1 MILNDLGPI
10 FPQYRPRARLERVFI
25 LYDKLIFPHFQGKHY
40 FLKTNFTLKTHQTCS
55 VHSALEKFENGTMVC
70 HSGLVFEANS
80 VREIT
85 CFS

>member
-10 FPQYRPRARLERVFI
+10 FSQYRPRARLERVFK
-25 LYDKLIFPHFQGKHY
+25 LYDKLIFSHFQGKHN
-40 FLKTNFTLKTHQTCS
+40 FKTSFTLKTHQTCS
-55 VHSALEKFENGTMVC
+55 VHSTLEKFGNGTMVC